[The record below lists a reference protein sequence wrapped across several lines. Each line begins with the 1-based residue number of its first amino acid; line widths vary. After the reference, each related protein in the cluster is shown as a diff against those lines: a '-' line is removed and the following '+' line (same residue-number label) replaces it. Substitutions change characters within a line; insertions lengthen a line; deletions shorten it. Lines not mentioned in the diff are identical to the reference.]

1 VHPWSPELFLA
12 FAAVH
17 EDLGHAEEAE
27 RWNRRAARAAEV
39 LDEVGEED
47 TSVAITV
54 ETDGEPES

>member
-1 VHPWSPELFLA
+1 
-12 FAAVH
+12 
-17 EDLGHAEEAE
+17 
-27 RWNRRAARAAEV
+27 V